1 MSNNHPRIVELPS
14 SGASNSY
21 FQDMTNNIIINNN
34 GVGSDASPIITTP
47 DSSSQ
52 DTLAFLNTPPSSS
65 TIHHDSTSSMT
76 DLMSPE
82 TRSALA
88 LINASHTANSIAAGS
103 RSNMSPLTGLAS
115 SSGPINGG
123 GAASSSSVAATLPM
137 PSSSSRGSSSTSSS
151 SSALQPRSSNNSG
164 RGTVAAFL
172 TKLYNMVGD
181 KASNNLIKWSDDGQS
196 FIVINHVEF
205 AKEVLPKFFK
215 HNNFS
220 SFVRQLNMYGFHKV
234 PHLQQGVLMP
244 DADSEQW
251 EFSNP
256 HFQKNQ
262 PDLLYLVSRKK
273 ASNGAEDKDALTM
286 DLGHILS
293 EVTAIKRHQV
303 AISSDLKNIERDH
316 QSLWQESLAAR
327 ERHQRQQE
335 TIDKI
340 LRFLAS
346 VFSGE
351 KKRAIVPNKKPR
363 LTITEGGGH
372 QSSTGASGMVLEEE
386 DDEGHD
392 DHEED
397 LYRSNANFSHLHE
410 DHEEEM
416 SRLLGVAGANN
427 SKRNHTTM
435 TGSATDFVLPGTK
448 SSLSEITPETHSFL
462 SSVSSNT
469 GATANAAKK
478 SAPKVAKGK
487 ATISNT
493 ASKVGKLPLT
503 THATTATNRN
513 NATTSSSG
521 GLSTISAATS
531 SVNSSLPPIS
541 TGLSLE
547 YLNSFPGLGNY
558 LNQPSLKLDA
568 STLANLSTTTLL
580 PPNSITPAHYDM
592 LRTISMA
599 NAQDATAN
607 PVAPLPPPLFIQT
620 PAGASVTKGVDQITM
635 EMEQLQKNIEALQQ
649 HGLNVNDLNF
659 DDSYM
664 TLGDHYGTADYTNH
678 DFDYS
683 DLNDHTATN
692 ANISTS
698 PPATMP
704 ATSSTT
710 SVGANPRISTVG
722 EEEYLEGLLN
732 LDEHS

>member
-1 MSNNHPRIVELPS
+1 
-14 SGASNSY
+14 
-21 FQDMTNNIIINNN
+21 
-34 GVGSDASPIITTP
+34 
-47 DSSSQ
+47 
-52 DTLAFLNTPPSSS
+52 
-65 TIHHDSTSSMT
+65 
-76 DLMSPE
+76 
-82 TRSALA
+82 
-88 LINASHTANSIAAGS
+88 
-103 RSNMSPLTGLAS
+103 
-115 SSGPINGG
+115 
-123 GAASSSSVAATLPM
+123 
-137 PSSSSRGSSSTSSS
+137 
-151 SSALQPRSSNNSG
+151 
-164 RGTVAAFL
+164 
-172 TKLYNMVGD
+172 MVGD

-316 QSLWQESLAAR
+316 QSLWQESMAAR

-363 LTITEGGGH
+363 LTITEGGRH
-372 QSSTGASGMVLEEE
+372 QGSTSSGMMLEEE
-386 DDEGHD
+386 DDEDHD
-392 DHEED
+392 DHDDD
-397 LYRSNANFSHLHE
+397 LHRSNTNFSQLHD

-416 SRLLGVAGANN
+416 SQLLGVAGANN
-427 SKRNHTTM
+427 GKRNHTAM
-435 TGSATDFVLPGTK
+435 TGSTTDFMLAGAK
-448 SSLSEITPETHSFL
+448 SSLGEITPG
-462 SSVSSNT
+462 VNSNT
-469 GATANAAKK
+469 GATTNAAKK
-478 SAPKVAKGK
+478 TAPKAVKGK
-487 ATISNT
+487 ATTFNT
-493 ASKVGKLPLT
+493 ASKVGMLPLT
-503 THATTATNRN
+503 TNATTTTINRN
-513 NATTSSSG
+513 NNTTTSSSG
-521 GLSTISAATS
+521 GLSTISAATTTA
-531 SVNSSLPPIS
+531 NSSLPPTS
-541 TGLSLE
+541 ASLPLE
-547 YLNSFPGLGNY
+547 YLSSFPGLGNY
-558 LNQPSLKLDA
+558 LNQPSLKLDP
-568 STLANLSTTTLL
+568 STLANLSIPTTLL

-659 DDSYM
+659 DDDTYM
-664 TLGDHYGTADYTNH
+664 ALGDHYGTPDFTNH

-683 DLNDHTATN
+683 SLNDHTATN
-692 ANISTS
+692 ADVSS
-698 PPATMP
+698 SSSTMP
-704 ATSSTT
+704 TPSSST

-732 LDEHS
+732 LDQHS

>member
-1 MSNNHPRIVELPS
+1 MNNNHPRIVELPS
-14 SGASNSY
+14 SSSSSSFVQGMA
-21 FQDMTNNIIINNN
+21 NNNVIINNN
-34 GVGSDASPIITTP
+34 GAGSNIASPIITTSDTP
-47 DSSSQ
+47 Q
-52 DTLAFLNTPPSSS
+52 DTLAFLNAPASSS
-65 TIHHDSTSSMT
+65 NIHHDSTSSMT

-88 LINASHTANSIAAGS
+88 LINASHTANSIAAES

-115 SSGPINGG
+115 SSEHINGG
-123 GAASSSSVAATLPM
+123 GAASSSSVAAALPL
-137 PSSSSRGSSSTSSS
+137 PSSSSRGSSS

-346 VFSGE
+346 VFSSE

-372 QSSTGASGMVLEEE
+372 QGTGSSGMVLEEE

-397 LYRSNANFSHLHE
+397 LHRSNANFSQLHE

-427 SKRNHTTM
+427 GKRNHTTM
-435 TGSATDFVLPGTK
+435 TQSTTDFVLPGAK
-448 SSLSEITPETHSFL
+448 SSLSEVIPG
-462 SSVSSNT
+462 VSINT
-469 GATANAAKK
+469 GVMANAAKK
-478 SAPKVAKGK
+478 TSPKAAKGK
-487 ATISNT
+487 ATTSNT

-503 THATTATNRN
+503 TNTTTATNRN
-513 NATTSSSG
+513 NNNTATSSSG
-521 GLSTISAATS
+521 RLSTISAATTTT
-531 SVNSSLPPIS
+531 NPLLPPMS
-541 TGLSLE
+541 TGLPLE
-547 YLNSFPGLGNY
+547 YLNSFPGMGNY
-558 LNQPSLKLDA
+558 LNQPSLNLDP
-568 STLANLSTTTLL
+568 STLANLLIPSTPL
-580 PPNSITPAHYDM
+580 PPNAITSAHYDM
-592 LRTISMA
+592 LRTISRA

-607 PVAPLPPPLFIQT
+607 PVTPLPPPLFIQT

-659 DDSYM
+659 DDDGYM
-664 TLGDHYGTADYTNH
+664 ALGDHYGATDFTNH
-678 DFDYS
+678 DDFDYS
-683 DLNDHTATN
+683 ALNDDTAINTN
-692 ANISTS
+692 VSASMPTAST
-698 PPATMP
+698 A
-704 ATSSTT
+704 AT
-710 SVGANPRISTVG
+710 SVGANPRISTEG
-722 EEEYLEGLLN
+722 EEYLEGLLN
-732 LDEHS
+732 LDQHS

>member
-1 MSNNHPRIVELPS
+1 MNNSHPRIVELPS
-14 SGASNSY
+14 SSPSNS
-21 FQDMTNNIIINNN
+21 FIQDVANNNTINNS
-34 GVGSDASPIITTP
+34 GSNTASPIITTP
-47 DSSSQ
+47 DSQ
-52 DTLAFLNTPPSSS
+52 DTLAFLNAPSSS
-65 TIHHDSTSSMT
+65 NHHHHHHDST

-88 LINASHTANSIAAGS
+88 MINASHTANSIAAGS

-115 SSGPINGG
+115 SSGQISNGG
-123 GAASSSSVAATLPM
+123 GAASSSTSSAAVAALPLPS
-137 PSSSSRGSSSTSSS
+137 PSSSNAKGSP

-164 RGTVAAFL
+164 RGNVAAFL

-196 FIVINHVEF
+196 FIVVKHVEF

-327 ERHQRQQE
+327 ERHHRQQE

-363 LTITEGGGH
+363 LTITEGEGQG
-372 QSSTGASGMVLEEE
+372 SSNGMMLEEE

-392 DHEED
+392 DHEEQQH
-397 LYRSNANFSHLHE
+397 RSNANFHHLHE
-410 DHEEEM
+410 DHEDEM
-416 SRLLGVAGANN
+416 SRLFGAAGANN
-427 SKRNHTTM
+427 GKRNHTTM
-435 TGSATDFVLPGTK
+435 TGSSTDFVLPGAK
-448 SSLSEITPETHSFL
+448 SSLSDITPATL
-462 SSVSSNT
+462 SLLSGINSNT
-469 GATANAAKK
+469 GASANTSKKTAPTKA
-478 SAPKVAKGK
+478 VKGK
-487 ATISNT
+487 ATTSNI
-493 ASKVGKLPLT
+493 ASKAGKLPLT
-503 THATTATNRN
+503 TNPTITNENNTTTA
-513 NATTSSSG
+513 G
-521 GLSTISAATS
+521 GLSTISATTA
-531 SVNSSLPPIS
+531 SSLPPTS
-541 TGLSLE
+541 TDLPLD
-547 YLNSFPGLGNY
+547 YLNSFPSLSNY
-558 LNQPSLKLDA
+558 MNQPSLKLDPSA
-568 STLANLSTTTLL
+568 FANLSIPTTLL
-580 PPNSITPAHYDM
+580 PPNSITPAYYDM

-599 NAQDATAN
+599 NAQDTTAN

-635 EMEQLQKNIEALQQ
+635 KMEHLQKSIEALQN

-659 DDSYM
+659 DDDAYM
-664 TLGDHYGTADYTNH
+664 AHYGTDDFTNQ
-678 DFDYS
+678 DFDYLA
-683 DLNDHTATN
+683 LNDPSTN
-692 ANISTS
+692 PNMPSSSTTL
-698 PPATMP
+698 PT
-704 ATSSTT
+704 STT

-732 LDEHS
+732 LDQHS

>member
-1 MSNNHPRIVELPS
+1 MNNKHPRIVELPS
-14 SGASNSY
+14 SSSSNS
-21 FQDMTNNIIINNN
+21 FVQDMANNNVIINNN
-34 GVGSDASPIITTP
+34 GAGSNTASPIITTP
-47 DSSSQ
+47 DTAQ

-65 TIHHDSTSSMT
+65 NIHHDSTSSMT

-115 SSGPINGG
+115 SSGHINGG
-123 GAASSSSVAATLPM
+123 GAASSSSVAAALPL
-137 PSSSSRGSSSTSSS
+137 PSSSSRGSSSS

-372 QSSTGASGMVLEEE
+372 QGSTGSSGMVLEED

-392 DHEED
+392 DYEED
-397 LYRSNANFSHLHE
+397 LHRSNANFSQLHE

-427 SKRNHTTM
+427 GKRNHTTM
-435 TGSATDFVLPGTK
+435 TGPATDFVLPGAK
-448 SSLSEITPETHSFL
+448 SSLSEITPG
-462 SSVSSNT
+462 VNSNI
-469 GATANAAKK
+469 GVMANATKK
-478 SAPKVAKGK
+478 TSPKAAKGK
-487 ATISNT
+487 ATTSSNT

-503 THATTATNRN
+503 TNATTATNRN
-513 NATTSSSG
+513 NNNNNTATSSSG
-521 GLSTISAATS
+521 RLSTISAATTTT
-531 SVNSSLPPIS
+531 NPSLPPTS
-541 TGLSLE
+541 TGLPLE
-547 YLNSFPGLGNY
+547 YLNSFPGMGNY
-558 LNQPSLKLDA
+558 LNQPSLKLDP
-568 STLANLSTTTLL
+568 STLANLSIPTTLL
-580 PPNSITPAHYDM
+580 PPNAITPAHYDM

-659 DDSYM
+659 DDDGYM
-664 TLGDHYGTADYTNH
+664 TLGDHYGTTDFTNH
-678 DFDYS
+678 DDFDYS
-683 DLNDHTATN
+683 ALNDDTATN
-692 ANISTS
+692 TNVSASMPTAST
-698 PPATMP
+698 A
-704 ATSSTT
+704 TT
-710 SVGANPRISTVG
+710 SVGTNPRISTVG

-732 LDEHS
+732 LDHHS